1 MSSHST
7 VAGSATAF
15 RLSLDKC
22 SNQKL
27 LMTAL
32 LLQHSEDDIK
42 HARLA
47 VTLCLASRG
56 MHVPRDQQALLRS
69 ATSAGFAAE
78 AAVQMQITT
87 TKEQKFRSCIKL
99 VDPAAV
105 CRDVELALL
114 ENDKLLL
121 TASAEAGQAE
131 LPALQEAGQA
141 ELPALQDAAGPSE
154 MAKGD
159 AQPANTTAPLTEAE
173 KEAMVYVNNDDHPF
187 LWDELC
193 LGLKTARDHISY
205 PPDFHEQIAMGQA
218 TRDYESANF
227 PLVVAFEKHCFGS
240 NEHDDPCKALNAHR
254 DSFPVFNAEGLV
266 DAQGN
271 ATQAFKDQFK
281 ARVTLKNQCVQRDL
295 KVQARLAA
303 AVRFANAEA
312 ERDQREA
319 VKEQAAFKKAAE
331 SPRDPVKRARG
342 ED

>member
-22 SNQKL
+22 SNEKL
-27 LMTAL
+27 MITAL

-56 MHVPRDQQALLRS
+56 MHAPCDQQALLRS

-131 LPALQEAGQA
+131 LPALQ
-141 ELPALQDAAGPSE
+141 DAAGPSE

-193 LGLKTARDHISY
+193 LGLKTARDRISY

-271 ATQAFKDQFK
+271 ATQAFKDQFM

-295 KVQARLAA
+295 KAQARLAA
-303 AVRFANAEA
+303 AARFANAEA

-319 VKEQAAFKKAAE
+319 VKEQAAFKKAVE